1 VDLVSKRVLI
11 TGIDSFTGV
20 HLSSYLQKRGYEV
33 YGTSLF
39 NKSEKI
45 EICDITDREDIK
57 QVLNAINPDYIIHLS
72 AISFTAHG
80 KSEDFYR
87 VNTIGTLNILD
98 TILELN
104 MNPSKIILASSA
116 TIYGNQG
123 VDILDESLCPSPTN
137 HYGASKYAM
146 ECLAKNYFAQL
157 NIIITRPFN
166 YTGVGQGEHF
176 LIPKIVNHFKEDKKV
191 IELGNLDVSREFND
205 VGYLCEIYQNL
216 LELDSSSHIVNLC
229 SNRGIALLEVIEI
242 MNEIAKYS
250 IEVKVN
256 SAYVRKDEIKRLTGS
271 PKKLFE
277 LIATVEQ
284 KEFKETL
291 RDMFET

>member
-1 VDLVSKRVLI
+1 MDLVSKRVLI